1 MCPKYDKETFKLF
14 RLYTPLDLYE
24 ITKHLKMSLERTVEK
39 IDKESL
45 VVRVFNK
52 TYFELLKEKTEWF
65 NTVCQMIEAFDL

>member
-1 MCPKYDKETFKLF
+1 
-14 RLYTPLDLYE
+14 
-24 ITKHLKMSLERTVEK
+24 MSLERTVEK